1 MRRPS
6 WVHYTNFS
14 TGGGKRGGQTAE
26 TETPGDHS
34 RPRAAC
40 VRVVFE
46 PLIASSARTLF
57 FFLFLLYL
65 PVRVMIRRHLGRPVS
80 VISRRAFAF
89 LVTILLRHRDGGGSP
104 GGGGRK
110 CRRLTRR
117 RRGKKEKDPLT
128 AKPARP
134 PARSTDRPPARSS
147 EASSSVYSQRC
158 FLSPHFLF
166 CFC

>member
-6 WVHYTNFS
+6 WVHYTKFS
-14 TGGGKRGGQTAE
+14 TGGKRGGDKRRRQRRLAT
-26 TETPGDHS
+26 TQDHA
-34 RPRAAC
+34 PRASESSSS
-40 VRVVFE
+40 RLLL
-46 PLIASSARTLF
+46 PLHAHCSFSSF
-57 FFLFLLYL
+57 FLYL

-158 FLSPHFLF
+158 FLSPYVLF